1 MEENMP
7 KYNVYVVVDAG
18 FSLDVIEANSAE
30 EAADIAR
37 DSKELSERNFH
48 VCHQCSGNLDV
59 GDMYKLVIGE
69 AGGTK
74 TEDFDL

>member
-1 MEENMP
+1 MP

-18 FSLDVIEANSAE
+18 FGIPDIEASSAAAIAINSAE
-30 EAADIAR
+30 LHEHDYHI
-37 DSKELSERNFH
+37 
-48 VCHQCSGNLDV
+48 CHQCSGKLDV
-59 GDMYKLVIGE
+59 ADMYKLVIGE